1 VLQGFGV
8 ELLKQIIGIYI
19 RVEPRELSRL
29 REHPEILP
37 KYDPR
42 VALADGR
49 GLDLG
54 RAWEELGVF
63 LDGGVSLPDAGATV
77 GEVPLPSADNRA
89 TWSYIEPERVRALAG
104 ELTAMRR
111 DEFCQRYEVDNE
123 DTLTIPGTQT
133 GAFGDR
139 RGYMY
144 TKLRELAT
152 HYAAAAKNGEGMLVR
167 IGDRI

>member
-1 VLQGFGV
+1 MLQGFGV
-8 ELLKQIIGIYI
+8 ELLRQIVGIYI
-19 RVEPRELSRL
+19 RMGPRELSRL

-63 LDGGVSLPDAGATV
+63 LDGGVKLPDAGATV
-77 GEVPLPSADNRA
+77 GDVPLPSNDSRA
-89 TWSYIEPERVRALAG
+89 TWSYIEPERVRVLAG
-104 ELTAMRR
+104 ELSAMRR
-111 DEFCQRYEVDNE
+111 DDFCARYEVDNE
-123 DTLTIPGTQT
+123 DTLTMPGTT
-133 GAFGDR
+133 GAHGDR
-139 RGYMY
+139 RGFMY
-144 TKLRELAT
+144 RKLRELAS
-152 HYAAAAKNGEGMLVR
+152 HYAAAALNGEGMLVR